1 MPDNTH
7 LPPPLTHRPPLPQHP
22 AHTAISPPHGAPCHP
37 TAGASRHPSQ
47 IYPGNGTN
55 SSTCNRPPATIAA
68 DVVYRLSDSSPSPNS
83 SSTTPA
89 GRRPISTLHRYRL
102 WASTTCPPSAPSRFH
117 SSSNAA
123 IRRAY
128 ATLSS
133 PTPASRG
140 GRGQGRICATDGGV
154 TGRVEPGGGRGGTG
168 GG

>member
-47 IYPGNGTN
+47 IYPGNGTH
-55 SSTCNRPPATIAA
+55 SSTCNRPPAPIPA
-68 DVVYRLSDSSPSPNS
+68 DAVYP
-83 SSTTPA
+83 
-89 GRRPISTLHRYRL
+89 
-102 WASTTCPPSAPSRFH
+102 TCPPSAPSRFH

-133 PTPASRG
+133 PTPAAIPLSPSSSRWAAAA
-140 GRGQGRICATDGGV
+140 GRTAPAPCVLRPTLARAPSLTSTTTRDPCS
-154 TGRVEPGGGRGGTG
+154 RL
-168 GG
+168 